1 MFMFMPKE
9 MKFFDLFDKQTAT
22 MLEAAQYFVEIIAKA
37 EINRDTLDKMHS
49 IEHNGDENTHTIIN
63 ILNESFITPFD
74 REDIMELANY
84 MDDVI
89 DGIYLITNRMYL
101 YKIEKP
107 SEETKKLAEIIKKSI
122 EALQIA
128 VAAMRNK
135 KKMKDTLRQCIEINR
150 LENLADEIR
159 DEAISRLLNDPK
171 TEPLFAIKQ
180 KEIWETAE
188 LVTDSCEK
196 IANVLESILV
206 KNN

>member
-1 MFMFMPKE
+1 MPKE

-22 MLEAAQYFVEIIAKA
+22 MLEAAQYFVEIITKP
-37 EINRDTLDKMHS
+37 EINRNTLDKMHS
-49 IEHNGDENTHTIIN
+49 IEHRGDENTHTIIN
-63 ILNESFITPFD
+63 TLNESFLTPFD

-89 DGIYLITNRMYL
+89 DGIHLITNRMYL
-101 YKIEKP
+101 YKIENP
-107 SEETKKLAEIIKKSI
+107 SEETKKLAEIIKKSV

-128 VAAMRNK
+128 VTALRNN

-159 DEAISRLLNDPK
+159 DGAISRLLNDPN

-196 IANVLESILV
+196 VANVLESILV

>member
-1 MFMFMPKE
+1 MFMPKE

-22 MLEAAQYFVEIIAKA
+22 MLEAAQYFVEIITKP
-37 EINRDTLDKMHS
+37 EINRNTLDKMHS
-49 IEHNGDENTHTIIN
+49 IEHRGDENTHTIIN
-63 ILNESFITPFD
+63 TLNESFITPFD
-74 REDIMELANY
+74 REDILELANY

-89 DGIYLITNRMYL
+89 DGIHLITNRMYL

-107 SEETKKLAEIIKKSI
+107 SEETKKLAEIIKKSV

-128 VAAMRNK
+128 VAALRNN

-171 TEPLFAIKQ
+171 TETLFAIKQ